1 MSRIHGNIKGIMAIE
16 GKRKTMRKRIL
27 VLANVLLIAGLAGFG
42 GYYFKKYQDI
52 TKNPP
57 SSEQAQK
64 EETQKIVEKV
74 SRLYGS
80 LPKDEEPTVAKV
92 QDKEK
97 LKDQPFFDKAE
108 KDDITLIYPNAK
120 LAILYRPSTNQLIN
134 VSSVSIQNNKST
146 VKVVGDTAKRADVQR
161 ILKETYAND
170 VTVNGES
177 DSKVAPP
184 AGITVVDLT
193 GQKGDAAKKLA
204 EGLKGQVG
212 NLPEGEDKPAGV
224 DILVIVGA

>member
-1 MSRIHGNIKGIMAIE
+1 MK
-16 GKRKTMRKRIL
+16 KRIL
-27 VLANVLLIAGLAGFG
+27 IAANVLLILALAVFG
-42 GYYFKKYQDI
+42 GYYFKKYREV

-64 EETQKIVEKV
+64 DETKRIVEQV
-74 SRLYGS
+74 SKLYGS
-80 LPKDEEPTVAKV
+80 LPKDEDPTIAKV

-97 LKDQPFFDKAE
+97 LKDQPFFDKSE
-108 KDDITLIYPNAK
+108 KDDIALIYPKAK

-134 VSSVSIQNNKST
+134 VSTVSIQANKST
-146 VKVVGDTAKRADVQR
+146 VKVVGDVTKRADVQR

-170 VTVNGES
+170 VTVSGES

-184 AGITVVDLT
+184 AGVMVVDIT
-193 GQKGDAAKKLA
+193 GQKADIAKKLA

-212 NLPEGEDKPAGV
+212 NLPEGEDKPAGI
-224 DILVIVGA
+224 DILIIVGS